1 MDKVTQEKRVIHS
14 LKELTPEEKQQAYQL
29 PRKVGMIAFLI
40 EIFVITAFGLYPSLS
55 HGMDWFSTD
64 LIIET
69 GFVVISIGFVMSY
82 ALSKSLSS
90 LGIVWLEKSY
100 MHPNYG
106 STNQPFS
113 RSESHSYHSQSYSS
127 HMSINPS
134 SGHSMVG
141 SSRTD
146 TSGNPFGSRSW

>member
-1 MDKVTQEKRVIHS
+1 MDKAHQEKRVIHS
-14 LKELTPEEKQQAYQL
+14 LKELTQEEKQHAYKL

-40 EIFVITAFGLYPSLS
+40 EIFVIIAFGLYPDLNY
-55 HGMDWFSTD
+55 GNDLFSTT
-64 LIIET
+64 LIIEIAL
-69 GFVVISIGFVMSY
+69 VAMSIVFLMSF

-100 MHPNYG
+100 MHSNYE